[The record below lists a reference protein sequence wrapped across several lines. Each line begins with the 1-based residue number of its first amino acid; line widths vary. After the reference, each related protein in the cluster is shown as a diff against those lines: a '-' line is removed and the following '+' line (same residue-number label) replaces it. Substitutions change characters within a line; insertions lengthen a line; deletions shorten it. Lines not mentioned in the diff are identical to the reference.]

1 MSNKYSFIEADKTE
15 EAISLALDNV
25 LAARGESR
33 STYAGM
39 TDAQICRAIARKVQR
54 RSPVAS
60 VALRTGASALGDVRK
75 RHNF

>member
-1 MSNKYSFIEADKTE
+1 MSKYSFIEADKTE

-33 STYAGM
+33 QHYAGM
-39 TDAQICRAIARKVQR
+39 TDAQICKAIARKVQR

-60 VALRTGASALGDVRK
+60 VALRAGASALRDVRK
-75 RHNF
+75 KHDF